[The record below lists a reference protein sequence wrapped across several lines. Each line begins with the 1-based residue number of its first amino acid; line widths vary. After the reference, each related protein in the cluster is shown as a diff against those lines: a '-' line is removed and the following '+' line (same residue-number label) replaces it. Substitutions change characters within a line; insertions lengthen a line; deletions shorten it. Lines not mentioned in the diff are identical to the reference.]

1 MFIEQKT
8 LREIQPIKSLSFD
21 CPCMPSCMLLLC
33 CLSNP
38 ISNSPIIQINYM
50 LCFTVCTLSCYA
62 LCMPSGGPLNSK
74 LALGPSKA
82 MKSLKHLLHPAHF
95 LYVQN
100 FPTSTEFYWKIN
112 AFQCFQG
119 EWTFEGCKTITTF
132 GDEFFIGSDG
142 VGGQGERKKSVGN
155 AVWYRRHPTL
165 WGELSETVCPTSETP
180 CAQHLNCRRLDARV
194 TIYWL
199 VLQFQQTFRSNFI
212 SCSSSQRF
220 DIALLFVSSCVSSG
234 GLLQQETVTRVYV
247 NGVALMSPDWL
258 FNPWFTTNRGR
269 SLH

>member
-1 MFIEQKT
+1 
-8 LREIQPIKSLSFD
+8 
-21 CPCMPSCMLLLC
+21 
-33 CLSNP
+33 
-38 ISNSPIIQINYM
+38 
-50 LCFTVCTLSCYA
+50 
-62 LCMPSGGPLNSK
+62 MPSGGPLNSK

-119 EWTFEGCKTITTF
+119 EWVFEGCKTITTF
-132 GDEFFIGSDG
+132 GDEFFIGSEG
-142 VGGQGERKKSVGN
+142 VGGQGKSKKAVGN

-212 SCSSSQRF
+212 SCSSSPRF
-220 DIALLFVSSCVSSG
+220 DIIAVCLFLCVLWWSAAAGDRDARLCQWG
-234 GLLQQETVTRVYV
+234 GV
-247 NGVALMSPDWL
+247 NVPRLAIQPLIHNQPGSQP
-258 FNPWFTTNRGR
+258 
-269 SLH
+269 SLKSA